1 MDTIVK
7 NIKWQKQISGKNEN
21 LAIFFPPGGSAPFIY
36 GDMQPL
42 YKNRA
47 ELIAPNTY
55 LSSVMI
61 IKDPVC
67 NDEGRYQCQIEYFS
81 ENFEKNQTS
90 RSFVEFKG

>member
-1 MDTIVK
+1 MDTHVR
-7 NIKWQKQISGKNEN
+7 NIKWQKQIGGKDKN

-42 YKNRA
+42 YKNRT
-47 ELIAPNTY
+47 ELIAPNTS

-81 ENFEKNQTS
+81 DNLEKNQAS
-90 RSFVEFKG
+90 RSVVRFKG